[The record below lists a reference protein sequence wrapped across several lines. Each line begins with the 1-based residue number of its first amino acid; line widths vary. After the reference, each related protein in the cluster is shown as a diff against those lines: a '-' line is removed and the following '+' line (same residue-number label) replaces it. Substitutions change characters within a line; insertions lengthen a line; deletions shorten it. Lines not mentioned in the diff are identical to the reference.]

1 MWAGLITA
9 LHESGDNIVEML
21 YTDLASNDF
30 STLFRTMQ
38 GMQGD
43 PQHAYQSIHENVF
56 VHGCGTGF
64 HKQLMAD
71 ASLCLGFSAT
81 AMHYVSEKPCQ
92 IQNHVHMVGADEA
105 ERARFCAGC
114 GRLGE
119 DSHRAAELAR
129 GRFICLNFGIDE
141 EGRYLGHTG
150 GQSMF
155 DNFTHHWRAL
165 CDDGRISEDE
175 FRRAT
180 CPALP
185 HGWRIHRPIRRPA
198 ISRAPGRAKTGFS

>member
-1 MWAGLITA
+1 
-9 LHESGDNIVEML
+9 ML

-92 IQNHVHMVGADEA
+92 IKNHVHMVGADEA
-105 ERARFCAGC
+105 ERAGSAPRLRQI
-114 GRLGE
+114 GR
-119 DSHRAAELAR
+119 
-129 GRFICLNFGIDE
+129 
-141 EGRYLGHTG
+141 
-150 GQSMF
+150 
-155 DNFTHHWRAL
+155 
-165 CDDGRISEDE
+165 
-175 FRRAT
+175 
-180 CPALP
+180 
-185 HGWRIHRPIRRPA
+185 
-198 ISRAPGRAKTGFS
+198 GFSWPEQPNWRPGVGLSV